1 MLHRPSH
8 GHLAILA
15 TGAAVAVKA
24 RAVGKVDLQS
34 LKVASD
40 GESSW
45 TAHIP
50 TCGSIIALGSG
61 FAAFLYCAWNLQISE
76 PTEIGNTKVNIN
88 KIITGA
94 ILGFIPPVGGAVGFL
109 EARTSKLGKDLEKKM
124 DRNKIDRLV
133 VKIYLSL
140 PNLLVRASKKP
151 TAPPTGGINPSIAPV
166 MILLML
172 TLVLPISV
180 GSDICYKNEGTRRWI
195 ATK

>member
-24 RAVGKVDLQS
+24 RAVGKVHAAPFFNGCHALMASASVDLQS

-133 VKIYLSL
+133 VKIYLFS
-140 PNLLVRASKKP
+140 R
-151 TAPPTGGINPSIAPV
+151 
-166 MILLML
+166 
-172 TLVLPISV
+172 
-180 GSDICYKNEGTRRWI
+180 
-195 ATK
+195 

>member
-133 VKIYLSL
+133 LKIDHLIF
-140 PNLLVRASKKP
+140 
-151 TAPPTGGINPSIAPV
+151 T
-166 MILLML
+166 
-172 TLVLPISV
+172 
-180 GSDICYKNEGTRRWI
+180 
-195 ATK
+195 